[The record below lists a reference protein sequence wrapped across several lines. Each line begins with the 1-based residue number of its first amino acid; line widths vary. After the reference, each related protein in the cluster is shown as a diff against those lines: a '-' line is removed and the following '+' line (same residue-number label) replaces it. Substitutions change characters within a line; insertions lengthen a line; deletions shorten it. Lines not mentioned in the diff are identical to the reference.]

1 MGHAYTRLILHII
14 FSTKDRI
21 PYLAHDRREEI
32 FAYMGG
38 ILRELKCEPLHIN
51 GMPDH
56 VHALLR
62 VPATI
67 AIAEVVQRMKG
78 SSAKWIHEKRILLR
92 AFAWQ
97 RGYSAFSV
105 SESIVDG
112 VSRYIANQ
120 EVHHRSIS
128 FQDELRAFLRQHGI
142 DYDEKYLWS

>member
-1 MGHAYTRLILHII
+1 VGHTYTRLILHII

-32 FAYMGG
+32 FAYVGG

-51 GMPDH
+51 AMPDH

-62 VPATI
+62 VPPTI
-67 AIAEVVQRMKG
+67 AIAEVVQKMKG
-78 SSAKWIHEKRILLR
+78 SSAKWIHDKRSLPR

-105 SESIVDG
+105 SESNVER
-112 VSRYIANQ
+112 VSRGLSCLRHLYFLR
-120 EVHHRSIS
+120 VLHHRLKPVAKRIWP
-128 FQDELRAFLRQHGI
+128 LTRL
-142 DYDEKYLWS
+142 